1 MSKATTMPDPL
12 PDLTGRIA
20 LVTGATRGIG
30 RATAI
35 ALAKAGAHVIATGR
49 TAGALEE
56 LDDEIRSASGQSAT
70 LMTLNLK
77 HGDKIDGLGP
87 TLHHRFGKLDIL
99 VGNAGVLGPLSPLG
113 HIPTEQFQETIDINL
128 TANWRLIRTL
138 DPLLKLSDAG
148 RAVFLTSGAA
158 LADNAY
164 WGPYA
169 ISKAG
174 LEALVRTFAH
184 EVAST
189 SVRANLLSPGPIRTR
204 MRAKAFPGEDPM
216 TLKTAEDVAPAILRL
231 CAPSCIVNGVVHEF
245 ASGTT
250 R

>member
-1 MSKATTMPDPL
+1 MPDAL
-12 PDLTGRIA
+12 PDLAGRIA

-30 RATAI
+30 RAVAI
-35 ALAKAGAHVIATGR
+35 ALAKAGAQVIATGR

-56 LDDEIRSASGQSAT
+56 VDDEIRKESGANAT
-70 LMTLNLK
+70 LITLNLK

-87 TLHHRFGKLDIL
+87 TLHKRFGRLDIL
-99 VGNAGVLGPLSPLG
+99 VGNAGILGPLSPLG
-113 HIPTEQFQETIDINL
+113 HIPTEQFQEAIDINL

-148 RAVFLTSGAA
+148 RAVFITSGAA
-158 LADNAY
+158 LARNAY

-169 ISKAG
+169 VSKAG
-174 LEALVRTFAH
+174 LEALVRTYAH

-189 SVRANLLSPGPIRTR
+189 PVRANLLSPGPIRTR

-216 TLKTAEDVAPAILRL
+216 TLKTAEDVAPALLRL
-231 CAPSCIVNGVVHEF
+231 CAPSCTDNGVVYDF
-245 ASGTT
+245 ATGST